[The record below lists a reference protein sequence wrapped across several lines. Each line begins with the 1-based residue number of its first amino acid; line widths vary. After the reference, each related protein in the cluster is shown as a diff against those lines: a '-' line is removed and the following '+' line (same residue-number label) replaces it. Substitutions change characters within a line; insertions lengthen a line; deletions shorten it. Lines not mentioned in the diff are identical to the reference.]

1 MITTASDMKISEDIR
16 ILQIIAGIIAI
27 DISVAVISNLGFG
40 LELLIFLLSITLFVV
55 GIEKVSIGFFPN
67 LTKSSRISN
76 IVLVH

>member
-1 MITTASDMKISEDIR
+1 MITNASDMKISEDIR

-27 DISVAVISNLGFG
+27 AISVAVISNLGFG

-55 GIEKVSIGFFPN
+55 GIERVSIGFSN
-67 LTKSSRISN
+67 MTKSSRISN

>member
-27 DISVAVISNLGFG
+27 AISVAVISNLGFG

-55 GIEKVSIGFFPN
+55 GIERVSIGFSN
-67 LTKSSRISN
+67 MIKSSRISN

>member
-1 MITTASDMKISEDIR
+1 MKISEDIR

-27 DISVAVISNLGFG
+27 AISVAVISNLGFG

-55 GIEKVSIGFFPN
+55 GIERVSIGFSN
-67 LTKSSRISN
+67 MTKSSRISN

>member
-27 DISVAVISNLGFG
+27 AISVAVISNLGFG

-55 GIEKVSIGFFPN
+55 GIERVSIGFSN
-67 LTKSSRISN
+67 MTKSSRISN

>member
-16 ILQIIAGIIAI
+16 ILQIIAGIITIAL
-27 DISVAVISNLGFG
+27 SVAVISNLGFG

-55 GIEKVSIGFFPN
+55 GIERVSIGFSN
-67 LTKSSRISN
+67 MTKSSRISN

>member
-16 ILQIIAGIIAI
+16 ILQIIAGIITI
-27 DISVAVISNLGFG
+27 VLSVAVISNLGFG

-55 GIEKVSIGFFPN
+55 GIERVSIGFSN
-67 LTKSSRISN
+67 MTKSSRISN

>member
-27 DISVAVISNLGFG
+27 AISVAVISNLGFG

-55 GIEKVSIGFFPN
+55 GIERVSIGFSN
-67 LTKSSRISN
+67 MTKSCRISN